1 MITIRRAR
9 QNVCH
14 KCLAIWV
21 CILLCLSGVPT
32 APAWAEDPEEPMTTS
47 AIEAKGASTDIQGTS
62 EKGPAEPADAVSTY
76 MSGTLS
82 RECKTNDGFTYNVTV
97 TFDKSACVPEG
108 AELRVEL
115 PVAGD
120 DAVRDNVESR
130 VERALALEND
140 DRILTTD
147 YLAVSIEA
155 GGHVV
160 SPASAVN
167 VEVQTDAIE
176 PSRSAFVEVVV
187 MGAGEDDKG
196 GTQDKADASVPADD
210 AGVPS
215 DDCVIPQNITDDT
228 EDARVTRLSFPA
240 RSLGTIALA
249 SVATRQDVWNG
260 EGLAMSVLAP
270 RQGLAVSIADE
281 AAPELEKGMDCLACY
296 AIQAEPRPAYGTSLW
311 LEALS
316 SEESNQ
322 QENERLGGVLAYLLD
337 DEGGICGEPLCG
349 PEGLSEPMELSA
361 SSTLLLVRDSGYRS
375 TTLDLAGVT
384 GVTVEGMMPKGT
396 KGTAHEVTQDYAK
409 PEALMAGLD
418 KESARAVEA
427 GTLEVAPLAAY
438 DITLEADGKEYQ
450 PDEDHPLTVTITN
463 NAIDGA
469 VAAGKDVQVWHIA
482 DDGTVEVI
490 KDFTIADDSIMFKAS
505 GFSTY
510 LLVAKGETSGSAT
523 PPSSTSGSTASVKSS
538 SQYLN
543 ARSVDVRVAN
553 ENTSYP
559 LRIQSVKYPD
569 GTSLPGTTFDLYTS
583 EDYSATSLGTPYKS
597 GLTSGDD
604 GYLRDGDNA
613 RLELSAGTYVL
624 MQTGFAEG
632 YAQFE
637 QLAKPVKFTIT
648 SLGAL
653 EVAQE
658 DQEVP
663 GFAYSTTIK
672 EDGADLSVLRIP
684 NWIPTSFQVSL
695 DVKGDYADKTRA
707 FEFELA
713 MPQGMSQLVGTK
725 GNEPV
730 VLERGNSGHAT
741 FTLAHGQTIR
751 FADVPATVGYTL
763 SQTKVASYEA
773 QASADTPETV
783 TVATKDENK
792 FVMTLSQISGTS
804 DNPARVTITNTLE
817 NTDVPATGID
827 DNVIIWVA
835 IVAGSVLLMA
845 LVRCSRRFVR

>member
-1 MITIRRAR
+1 MRRAC

-21 CILLCLSGVPT
+21 CILLCLSGMPT

-76 MSGTLS
+76 MSGALS
-82 RECKTNDGFTYNVTV
+82 RECKTDDGLTYNVTV
-97 TFDKSACVPEG
+97 SFDESACVPEG

-187 MGAGEDDKG
+187 MGADEDVEG
-196 GTQDKADASVPADD
+196 GGSDTADASVPADD
-210 AGVPS
+210 IEAPS
-215 DDCVIPQNITDDT
+215 DNCVVPQNITDDK
-228 EDARVTRLSFPA
+228 EDVRVTKLSFST

-270 RQGLAVSIADE
+270 RQGLAVTIADE

-337 DEGGICGEPLCG
+337 DEGGICGDPLCG

-375 TTLDLAGVT
+375 TTLDLAGVI
-384 GVTVEGMMPKGT
+384 VEGMMPKGT

-409 PEALMAGLD
+409 PEALMVGLD
-418 KESARAVEA
+418 KESARAVKE
-427 GTLEVAPLAAY
+427 GTLEVAPLAVY

-463 NAIDGA
+463 NAIDDA
-469 VAAGKDVQVWHIA
+469 VAAGKNVQVWHIA
-482 DDGTVEVI
+482 DDGAVEVI

-523 PPSSTSGSTASVKSS
+523 PPSSTFGITASVKPS
-538 SQYLN
+538 SQDFN

-553 ENTSYP
+553 ENASYP
-559 LRIQSVKYPD
+559 LQIKSVTYPND
-569 GTSLPGTTFDLYTS
+569 TPLSHTTFNLYRS
-583 EDYSATSLGTPYKS
+583 ESYSATNPETPYKS

-613 RLELSAGTYVL
+613 RLELGAGTYVL
-624 MQTGFAEG
+624 VQTGFAGE
-632 YAQFE
+632 YKQP
-637 QLAKPVKFTIT
+637 AKPVKFTIT
-648 SLGAL
+648 SFGAL
-653 EVAQE
+653 EVVQE
-658 DQEVP
+658 DREVP
-663 GFAYSTTIK
+663 GFAYSTK
-672 EDGADLSVLRIP
+672 EDGTDLSVLRIP
-684 NWIPTSFQVSL
+684 NWIPTSFEVSL
-695 DVKGDYADKTRA
+695 AVQGDYADKTRA

-713 MPQGMSQLVGTK
+713 MPQGMSQLVGTIGDDSIVLK
-725 GNEPV
+725 DGN
-730 VLERGNSGHAT
+730 AT

-845 LVRCSRRFVR
+845 LVWCSRRFVR